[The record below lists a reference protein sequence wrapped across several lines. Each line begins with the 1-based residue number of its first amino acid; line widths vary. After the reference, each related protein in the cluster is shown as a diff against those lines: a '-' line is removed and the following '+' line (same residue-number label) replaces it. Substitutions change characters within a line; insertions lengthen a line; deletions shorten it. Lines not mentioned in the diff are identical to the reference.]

1 MNQIPN
7 ASFALKV
14 KVRRW
19 SKAVRIGLADC
30 PYCQRSHVCIS
41 RSKTLLEEVAI
52 ARFAPTSATPRL
64 CQSLLSFYRPFF
76 VATPPPSFA
85 VVEVNSRFN
94 KLGRARMASNAQP
107 SAN

>member
-19 SKAVRIGLADC
+19 TKAVRIWLADC
-30 PYCQRSHVCIS
+30 PYCQRSHVLHFSLQDFAGRGRNS
-41 RSKTLLEEVAI
+41 RFT
-52 ARFAPTSATPRL
+52 PTSATPRL

>member
-19 SKAVRIGLADC
+19 TKAVRIWLADC

-52 ARFAPTSATPRL
+52 VGLLRPVRRRGCVSRFYPSIAR
-64 CQSLLSFYRPFF
+64 SLLLLRLRP
-76 VATPPPSFA
+76 
-85 VVEVNSRFN
+85 
-94 KLGRARMASNAQP
+94 LQ
-107 SAN
+107 